1 MNTAAVSH
9 VSSSLQGS
17 SQPSASLPT
26 ASPKPVDLRLAAL
39 WRFSIAISVLNILGH
54 TVLGFEQ
61 SHLHPLV
68 SLATAYSVELL
79 IELGEAWAAGRRPR
93 FLGSWKTFAEFLLPA
108 HISGLAVAMLTYS
121 GERLAPVMLGAA
133 IAIGSKA
140 FLRNVSA
147 RGARHFMNPSNLGIA
162 CVLVLFPS
170 VGVAPGYH
178 FVEGLTGIGDWI
190 LPGII
195 ICTGSLLNTLFT
207 KRIPLIAGWLLGF
220 IAQAVVRHLLF
231 DTSLIGSLMPMTG
244 VAFLLFT
251 FYMVSDPG
259 TTPTLKGRQFLFGAA
274 VAACYGILMAFHV
287 VFAIFFALA
296 IVCGIR
302 GALIALENARVSQTS
317 AAPAP
322 ALSPALVGSSQVR

>member
-1 MNTAAVSH
+1 MSTASVSAASAVSA
-9 VSSSLQGS
+9 
-17 SQPSASLPT
+17 PA
-26 ASPKPVDLRLAAL
+26 KPVDLRLAAL

-54 TVLGFEQ
+54 TFFDFEQ
-61 SHLHPLV
+61 SHLHPFA

-93 FLGSWKTFAEFLLPA
+93 FLGSWRTFVEFLLPA

-121 GERLAPVMLGAA
+121 GDRLAPVMMGAA

-140 FLRNVSA
+140 FLRNVGP
-147 RGARHFMNPSNLGIA
+147 RGTRHFMNPSNFGIA

-170 VGVAPGYH
+170 VGAAPGYH

-190 LPGII
+190 LPCVI
-195 ICTGSLLNTLFT
+195 ICTGSLLNTLLT
-207 KRIPLIAGWLLGF
+207 KRMPLIAGWVLGF
-220 IAQAVVRHLLF
+220 AAQAVVRHFLF

-259 TTPTLKGRQFLFGAA
+259 TTPSLKGRQFLFGAS
-274 VAACYGILMAFHV
+274 VAALYGVLMAFHV

-296 IVCGIR
+296 IVCSIR
-302 GALIALENARVSQTS
+302 GALIALENVRATQTTMTAS
-317 AAPAP
+317 P
-322 ALSPALVGSSQVR
+322 ALSGALAGGSQAR